1 MNKKIAVPQRK
12 TAYKTQSNHN
22 KKYQT
27 DKEVIKR
34 LKCVMPHLT
43 KIRVRLVLH
52 LVHKKP
58 NTTGAI
64 CHTCSIGN
72 LSDMVIKITPLL
84 RKHGLVINNYS
95 PANPL
100 INSFGEKT
108 PVHHWELVALD
119 G

>member
-1 MNKKIAVPQRK
+1 MSKKIAAPQRK

-22 KKYQT
+22 KKYHI
-27 DKEVIKR
+27 DKEVVKR
-34 LKCVMPHLT
+34 LKPVMQQLSVP
-43 KIRVRLVLH
+43 RARLVLH
-52 LVHKKP
+52 LAHKKP

-64 CHTCSIGN
+64 CHACSIGN

-108 PVHHWELVALD
+108 PVHYWELVTLD